1 MDMMESLNN
10 NDVNFIERFL
20 HAFKMLGGSELGVI
34 DFDHFKQILEQENSA
49 DAKEILDLIKTENHV
64 KDNKL
69 DFVSLCS
76 SILSIKGI
84 FNSALEN
91 GKVAIQGPGINTR
104 TFTRNKGSAKT
115 SNSPYDKTIS
125 TQKSLNKF
133 LKGVLFH
140 VDGDMLSY
148 RYQLEVL
155 ENTVVEIFVT
165 AITDKGETTPN
176 IPVEV
181 LIFQD
186 GKNKTFITSSSFLNE
201 DGFCTVKYALKKG
214 KYILIPILLKWDMLR
229 KSNSFD
235 RLNLDSLI
243 HVEEDSSVI
252 LTSACERSLKT
263 IFDCIDLDENGLLN
277 PTEFD
282 YFIRHVS
289 GETAAEEWNTVEDN
303 FKTENQQLTFEGFVE
318 LYRLVLQTDPTDVMS
333 MLQHMGMNETLELEN
348 ALPFRL
354 AVKSVSGKFNLLPLP
369 VSSYKEV
376 AEKVLRKVAVEQGV
390 SKKVRNMNDLFVF
403 IHRLPYR
410 ATLVIQNQSHS
421 RVKIRLDCSKSVNCA
436 SHYGRLDFTFN
447 VLPRTCITG
456 HHLFPVDP
464 SKEWTVECTEYLL

>member
-1 MDMMESLNN
+1 MMAVAYHVMQRYSRVSGCVMVPDGGNWIWREGRELTVLWRLFQNGLAWIILNFNLFSL
-10 NDVNFIERFL
+10 VCSEIEL
-20 HAFKMLGGSELGVI
+20 NVPNYSEL
-34 DFDHFKQILEQENSA
+34 FLM
-49 DAKEILDLIKTENHV
+49 
-64 KDNKL
+64 
-69 DFVSLCS
+69 
-76 SILSIKGI
+76 
-84 FNSALEN
+84 
-91 GKVAIQGPGINTR
+91 
-104 TFTRNKGSAKT
+104 
-115 SNSPYDKTIS
+115 
-125 TQKSLNKF
+125 KSLNKF

-348 ALPFRL
+348 
-354 AVKSVSGKFNLLPLP
+354 
-369 VSSYKEV
+369 
-376 AEKVLRKVAVEQGV
+376 
-390 SKKVRNMNDLFVF
+390 
-403 IHRLPYR
+403 
-410 ATLVIQNQSHS
+410 SHS